1 MQPIHWRTWAP
12 PPSPVRIEY
21 STTLLRELRRA
32 NAGGVLWGFRN
43 GSEICVLGTRRR
55 PGLEPVGIFFV
66 RVRGEVFL
74 TEPDLEVFESCNVAV
89 ALVVAGAK
97 AGFFV
102 READGSI
109 DSIKSHCEF
118 TISNEPDAALTQ
130 PKTVMPARWTR
141 LALAWFSGRL
151 Q

>member
-21 STTLLRELRRA
+21 STTLLRELRGA

-66 RVRGEVFL
+66 R
-74 TEPDLEVFESCNVAV
+74 
-89 ALVVAGAK
+89 
-97 AGFFV
+97 
-102 READGSI
+102 EADGSI

-118 TISNEPDAALTQ
+118 TISHEPDAALTQ